1 MDDPEVLLLVEE
13 TTGLD
18 PNQIIEIREV
28 IRSLGKQK
36 TILFSTHILQEVEAL
51 CDRVIVI
58 SKGKIVADDRIEVL
72 RDSKSVTRIA
82 VQFKEIADQKL
93 LEMIPGVLSVEKID
107 DHHWALEAADA
118 EILSKELI
126 GFTLQHSLNIVSLQ
140 TQTRRLEDIF
150 RELTGN
156 VN

>member
-1 MDDPEVLLLVEE
+1 
-13 TTGLD
+13 
-18 PNQIIEIREV
+18 V

-72 RDSKSVTRIA
+72 RDSKSVTRVA

-93 LEMIPGVLSVEKID
+93 LEKIPGVLSVEKID

-156 VN
+156 MN